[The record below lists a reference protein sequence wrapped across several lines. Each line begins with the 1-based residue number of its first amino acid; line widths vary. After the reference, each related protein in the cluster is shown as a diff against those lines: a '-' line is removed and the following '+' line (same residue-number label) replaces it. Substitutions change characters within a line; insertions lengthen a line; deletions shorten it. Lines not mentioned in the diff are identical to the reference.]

1 MEYTSVLSISP
12 VVGKTAGKS
21 YTRIFDAAVVRL
33 FGCRHRKLS
42 RPFTG
47 ERQTYIAC
55 LTCGMRRA
63 FDPEKWTPYGSF
75 YAERICDDFPAAA
88 CPGVEETCGAT
99 RVAGAL
105 AEHASQRAGGLARG
119 QLPVR

>member
-1 MEYTSVLSISP
+1 MEYTRVLSISP

-21 YTRIFDAAVVRL
+21 YARIFDAAIVRL

-47 ERQTYIAC
+47 KRQTYIAC

-75 YAERICDDFPAAA
+75 YAETIRDEFPAAA
-88 CPGVEETCGAT
+88 CPGIRR
-99 RVAGAL
+99 RVVQPGRQVHWL
-105 AEHASQRAGGLARG
+105 NTPPSGLG
-119 QLPVR
+119 V

>member
-21 YTRIFDAAVVRL
+21 YARIFDAAIVRL

-42 RPFTG
+42 RPFTRG
-47 ERQTYIAC
+47 RQTYIAC

-63 FDPEKWTPYGSF
+63 FDPEEWTPYGSF
-75 YAERICDDFPAAA
+75 YADKIRDDFSAAA
-88 CPGVEETCGAT
+88 SPGIRR
-99 RVAGAL
+99 RVVQPGRQVHWL
-105 AEHASQRAGGLARG
+105 NTPPSGLG
-119 QLPVR
+119 V